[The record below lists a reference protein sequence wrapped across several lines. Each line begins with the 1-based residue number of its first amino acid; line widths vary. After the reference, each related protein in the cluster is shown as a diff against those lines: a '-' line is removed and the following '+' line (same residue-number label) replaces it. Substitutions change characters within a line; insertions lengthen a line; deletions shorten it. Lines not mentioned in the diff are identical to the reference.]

1 MINDKR
7 KLESNEIFK
16 ELIKNLSIHL
26 CISDINNNKNGG
38 KSFSQVLFFQVLQL
52 VILLYV
58 ILS

>member
-38 KSFSQVLFFQVLQL
+38 KSFSQV
-52 VILLYV
+52 
-58 ILS
+58 